1 MRALPIAVGSSG
13 VLLLSAVVFPAA
25 RSAPAVPAAASG
37 VTMSRLMINGDF
49 TVGVTVGDKAMV
61 TARATYL
68 VTKPAG
74 LPASSI
80 ETRPLFYRGETLGAR
95 SEIIRGDHPGVCT
108 AASATLLRC
117 VAVLQ
122 FRPTP
127 SAGHTDLK
135 NSQTGT
141 WKEGGRVVVKNAA
154 GVVRTTWQ
162 GDLGFAYLLRRSK
175 ITILVRPRSVWKGQ
189 RVLVTGKY
197 SRADWDRGGY
207 TGYAAHQ
214 VDLTFRKKGTRNF
227 GGIVRLTTSASG
239 TVAFAPKP
247 PADGFY
253 RFDFWGSTTTS
264 RYVTA
269 PVLVDVK

>member
-1 MRALPIAVGSSG
+1 
-13 VLLLSAVVFPAA
+13 
-25 RSAPAVPAAASG
+25 
-37 VTMSRLMINGDF
+37 MSRLMINGNF

-61 TARATYL
+61 TARTTYL

-74 LPASSI
+74 LSASSI

-117 VAVLQ
+117 VAMMQ

-141 WKEGGRVVVKNAA
+141 WKEGGLIVVRNAA
-154 GVVRTTWQ
+154 GVGRTTWQ

-175 ITILVRPRSVWKGQ
+175 ITILVRPRSVRKGQ
-189 RVLVTGKY
+189 TVLIAGKF

-207 TGYAAHQ
+207 TGYPAQ
-214 VDLTFRKKGTRNF
+214 PVPLEFRKKGTRNF
-227 GGIVRLTTSASG
+227 GVVARITTSASG
-239 TVAFAPKP
+239 TVAVAHKP

-253 RFDFWGSTTTS
+253 RFYRWGSTTTS
-264 RYVTA
+264 GYVTA